1 MEKWEPSFLLIRT
14 TEQEVKIYLEN
25 SKAAWTK
32 YILRISSKDFWSF
45 LLDKLG
51 GAESDGWQGDEDQVL
66 WHWRVLSIQVLWAR
80 FSSAAYQQKTCL
92 KSFSSRLTKSGIE
105 HFQWVQ
111 PDSEEEEEEST
122 KNLRARELFMSGDS
136 TMVTVGGGYEIQTT
150 RSSLLILTSH

>member
-1 MEKWEPSFLLIRT
+1 MDDKGMRIKYFGTGECFLFRCS
-14 TEQEVKIYLEN
+14 EQDSPV
-25 SKAAWTK
+25 
-32 YILRISSKDFWSF
+32 
-45 LLDKLG
+45 
-51 GAESDGWQGDEDQVL
+51 
-66 WHWRVLSIQVLWAR
+66 
-80 FSSAAYQQKTCL
+80 QKTCL